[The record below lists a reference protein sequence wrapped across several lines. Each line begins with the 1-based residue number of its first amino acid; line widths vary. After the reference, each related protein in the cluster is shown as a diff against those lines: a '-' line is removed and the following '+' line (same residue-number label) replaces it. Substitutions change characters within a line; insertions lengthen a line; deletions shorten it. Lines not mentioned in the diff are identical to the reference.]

1 VTDLEELEKQTI
13 LRALGQTGGHQGKA
27 AEQLGIS
34 RRTLSRKLKLYNL
47 NNDRDEAGPLGVLN
61 REQQHYFRA
70 AIELPVMIR
79 NSKGEEFQVQTI
91 NLSSGGMCVAGIENP
106 LQCAGELMLR
116 FAMPENGTPVE
127 TKARVAWADVQK
139 KAGLRFLNFPVEAQ
153 LTLDRWLH
161 QRQQEEGW
169 TIHIG

>member
-1 VTDLEELEKQTI
+1 
-13 LRALGQTGGHQGKA
+13 
-27 AEQLGIS
+27 
-34 RRTLSRKLKLYNL
+34 
-47 NNDRDEAGPLGVLN
+47 
-61 REQQHYFRA
+61 
-70 AIELPVMIR
+70 
-79 NSKGEEFQVQTI
+79 
-91 NLSSGGMCVAGIENP
+91 
-106 LQCAGELMLR
+106 MLR